1 MLEWMQD
8 YLNPFTKIN
17 LCIKSC
23 TGLNMPIIRL
33 TDSFDK
39 SAGWCTCCLGGI
51 TLFDSILIPISTTF
65 PGKHTDA
72 PLY

>member
-1 MLEWMQD
+1 MQD

-39 SAGWCTCCLGGI
+39 SAGWCTCCLVKV
-51 TLFDSILIPISTTF
+51 ILE
-65 PGKHTDA
+65 A
-72 PLY
+72 